1 MAIFV
6 WFVIMVKVRR
16 CGIARCVAS
25 LKRREGLIY
34 ENDSWSF

>member
-6 WFVIMVKVRR
+6 WFVIIVKVRR
-16 CGIARCVAS
+16 CGEFAVLAS
-25 LKRREGLIY
+25 LKRREGIIY